1 MNLSGF
7 DLNLLR
13 VLDALLREGSTVKA
27 GQRIGLS
34 QPAVSA
40 ALSRLRHA
48 LKDPL
53 FVRHGQSLQPTDY
66 AKSLEAPLRN
76 LLDQLASLLAGPAAL
91 DPSQSTDSFKLSGSD
106 FFAEMLMPKLAATLA
121 KRAPA
126 MRVQMIDLVPENYV
140 GTLERYEVDLA
151 LIPKA
156 EFPDWIDF
164 EPVFWSRFVA
174 VARKDN
180 PLLRKAKVKRGQV
193 IPLDLFC
200 TMGHV
205 LFSPEGRTRSIG
217 DAALTAIGRSRRVV
231 MTLPVF
237 SGVCSAVAQSDHLAL
252 LPRQLADAVS
262 ARLGLAVY
270 EPPMTVPPAQICMI
284 WHKRATASPPHRWLR
299 GCITEILAPLTD
311 ATPKR

>member
-1 MNLSGF
+1 MNLSRF

-40 ALSRLRHA
+40 ALARLRHA
-48 LKDPL
+48 LKDQL
-53 FVRHGQSLQPTDY
+53 FVRRGQALEPTDY
-66 AKSLEAPLRN
+66 ARGLEVPLRN
-76 LLDQLASLLAGPAAL
+76 LLDQLASLLAGPAAF
-91 DPSQSTDSFKLSGSD
+91 DPAQSTDSFKLSGSD
-106 FFAEMLMPKLAATLA
+106 FFAEMLMPGLAAALA
-121 KRAPA
+121 KEAPS

-151 LIPKA
+151 LIPRSD
-156 EFPDWIDF
+156 FPDWIDF
-164 EPVFWSRFVA
+164 EPVFWSRFVT

-180 PLLRKAKVKRGQV
+180 PILRKAKVKRGQT

-200 TMGHV
+200 GMGHI

-217 DAALTAIGRSRRVV
+217 DAALSAIGRSRRVV

-237 SGVCSAVAQSDHLAL
+237 SGVCSAGAQSDHLG
-252 LPRQLADAVS
+252 R
-262 ARLGLAVY
+262 
-270 EPPMTVPPAQICMI
+270 
-284 WHKRATASPPHRWLR
+284 
-299 GCITEILAPLTD
+299 
-311 ATPKR
+311 